1 MGYASAFSYVSL
13 LLDTEIPL
21 SAFGMAERSRDRAHG
36 NYSNVRQEVE
46 GNDEQLHLRSR
57 FPLSN
62 PEQDARTGHQEQK
75 RRTKM
80 GKRQLTKQ
88 ASQPKAT
95 KDRARASQLKREYPH
110 SEIPHSLSRPAF
122 KNLLLRL
129 QQQELPKKAAAKPE
143 KVNSGGIS
151 LSNPI
156 LID

>member
-1 MGYASAFSYVSL
+1 MS
-13 LLDTEIPL
+13 
-21 SAFGMAERSRDRAHG
+21 ERSRDRAHG
-36 NYSNVRQEVE
+36 NYNNVRQGVE

-62 PEQDARTGHQEQK
+62 PEQDARTSHHEQK

-80 GKRQLTKQ
+80 GKGQLTKV
-88 ASQPKAT
+88 KAA
-95 KDRARASQLKREYPH
+95 KDKARAASLRREYPH
-110 SEIPHSLSRPAF
+110 CGIPDSLSRPAF

-129 QQQELPKKAAAKPE
+129 KQQELSRKAARKTE
-143 KVNSGGIS
+143 TVFSGGIS